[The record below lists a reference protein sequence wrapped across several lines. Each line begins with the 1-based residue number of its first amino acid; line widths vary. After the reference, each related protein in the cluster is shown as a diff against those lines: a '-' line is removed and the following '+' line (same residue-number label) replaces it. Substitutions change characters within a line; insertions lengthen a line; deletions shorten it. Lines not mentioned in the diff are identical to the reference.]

1 MRKRGETVWS
11 DRMDKNEAVTSGGL
25 RCPDRGAAPMDFP
38 IIRIKKAKDSDS
50 SWDTDNYASLF
61 EQKFSQQL

>member
-1 MRKRGETVWS
+1 
-11 DRMDKNEAVTSGGL
+11 MDKNEAETSGGL

-38 IIRIKKAKDSDS
+38 IIWIKKAKDSSDS